1 MEKLRILEQKHDS
14 FVLLELVGIVDFQT
28 YTEFHKRVYTHIAT
42 TNIVVD
48 FSKVNNISSI
58 GLGVL
63 LYGIEEGQKRGNRI
77 YLLNPSDIVRL
88 AVESTGF
95 ADLFSIIKSM
105 KDIDL

>member
-14 FVLLELVGIVDFQT
+14 FVLLELVGIVDLQT
-28 YTEFHKRVYTHIAT
+28 YTEFHQRVYTHIAT

-48 FSKVNNISSI
+48 LSRVNNFTSI

-63 LYGIEEGQKRGNRI
+63 LYGIEEGRQRGNRI

-88 AVESTGF
+88 AIESTGF
-95 ADLFSIIKSM
+95 ADLFSIIPTM
-105 KDIDL
+105 RDIG

>member
-1 MEKLRILEQKHDS
+1 MEKLSILEQKHDS
-14 FVLLELVGIVDFQT
+14 FVLLELVGILDFQT

-48 FSKVNNISSI
+48 LSRVNNITSI

-63 LYGIEEGQKRGNRI
+63 MYGIEEGRQRGNRM

-88 AVESTGF
+88 AIESTGF
-95 ADLFSIIKSM
+95 DDLFSIIKTI
-105 KDIDL
+105 KDIG